1 MSFCASI
8 RLLSVV
14 ALAAAWAPK
23 PRFATPSSSR
33 TPRSRPL
40 GFARGERVRARCSP
54 SRRLSPLRAVPV
66 NDLCYTAW
74 EWCANLGAPA
84 ALVGGGAAASYDE
97 MRDRG
102 ALEPRVGDAR
112 AVVAVKKLV
121 FLLLLSSFALSLANV
136 FVTTVMGTVL
146 MTNADRGALA
156 VTGAAAGGGAARSG
170 LGVFR
175 GAYELEF
182 LFARISFLQGLLH
195 WIGAIALELGCI
207 PKAGE
212 SRVARRL
219 SQAAAAGSRP
229 SSSPCAVLQ
238 RARRVPRRL
247 RLDAC
252 ALRRAARA
260 ARPLRRPP
268 VPPDAAVVPFAA
280 TVVRRGRV
288 PDARGGAWCTPRRN
302 APVGLTRRPAAAAA
316 RRRGGGVH
324 AGATTGRWGECA
336 LAGARPRRGAR

>member
-66 NDLCYTAW
+66 DDLCYTAW

-84 ALVGGGAAASYDE
+84 ALVGGGAAASYSE

-102 ALEPRVGDAR
+102 ALEPRATDSR
-112 AVVAVKKLV
+112 AVVAAKKLV
-121 FLLLLSSFALSLANV
+121 FLMLLSSFALSLANV

-146 MTNADRGALA
+146 MSNADRGALA
-156 VTGAAAGGGAARSG
+156 VVGGRAQSG

-182 LFARISFLQGLLH
+182 LFARISFLQGLMN

-207 PKAGE
+207 PKPGE
-212 SRVARRL
+212 SRITRRL
-219 SQAAAAGSRP
+219 SQAAAAGFATLVVAMLSFYNEHDVFHDDYG
-229 SSSPCAVLQ
+229 SML
-238 RARRVPRRL
+238 ARFG
-247 RLDAC
+247 
-252 ALRRAARA
+252 ALLVRRAL
-260 ARPLRRPP
+260 LRRPLKFLP
-268 VPPDAAVVPFAA
+268 TLAVVPFAA
-280 TVVRRGRV
+280 TIVLVVAAFR
-288 PDARGGAWCTPRRN
+288 TP
-302 APVGLTRRPAAAAA
+302 AEAQ
-316 RRRGGGVH
+316 
-324 AGATTGRWGECA
+324 
-336 LAGARPRRGAR
+336 